1 MEVPAHYPVAENVA
15 AIKGREPLLRKHVY
29 HIIPGKP
36 EIKDILNEKR
46 QYNTYNQITKYNS
59 SCNSLHKAGL

>member
-1 MEVPAHYPVAENVA
+1 MKVPAHYPVAENIG
-15 AIKGREPLLRKHVY
+15 AIKSGEAFLRKHVY
-29 HIIPGKP
+29 HVIAGKA

-59 SCNSLHKAGL
+59 SCDSLHKAGL